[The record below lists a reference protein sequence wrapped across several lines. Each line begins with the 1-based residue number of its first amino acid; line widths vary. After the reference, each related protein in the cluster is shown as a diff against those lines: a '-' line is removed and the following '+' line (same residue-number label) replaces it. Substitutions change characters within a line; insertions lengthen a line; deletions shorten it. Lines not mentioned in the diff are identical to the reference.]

1 MIGINILTVTQL
13 NTYVKSILD
22 GDDKLYEVF
31 LIGEIS
37 NFTDHYQSGHLYF
50 SLKDEK
56 CTIKAVMFSFNAK
69 NLKFRPENG
78 MSVIVRGKVSLY
90 ENSGNYQIYVEDMQ
104 PEGLG
109 SLNLAFEQLKENLS
123 REGLFDEKFKKKIS
137 KYPQKVGLITAKTG
151 AAIHDVLSILK
162 RRFSLIEVLFYPVS
176 VQGKSSSEQIIN
188 AIKFFNTEK
197 VEQNKADVL
206 IITRGGG
213 SIEDLW
219 GFNDENLAREIF
231 KSEIPI
237 ISAVGHETDFTICDF
252 VSDLRAPTPSA
263 AAELVSPDINETIL
277 KIDAFILRMKKVM
290 LDEIKNNRRR
300 LDKFLSKDQLKEQ
313 KRLISKKSLSLKLTA
328 NRLKAAFE
336 KIIFERKES
345 YLTLIS
351 KLDNLSPLKILSLG
365 YSLTMLESGE
375 VLNTVKKI
383 KENDKIKVQLK
394 DGSLICR
401 VEEKLENNQRGKLL

>member
-1 MIGINILTVTQL
+1 LIGINILTVTQL

-69 NLKFRPENG
+69 GLKFRPENG

-109 SLNLAFEQLKENLS
+109 SLNLAFEQLKEKLFK
-123 REGLFDEKFKKKIS
+123 EGLFDEKLKKKIP

-162 RRFSLIEVLFYPVS
+162 RRFPLIEVLHYPVS
-176 VQGKSSSEQIIN
+176 VQGKNASEQIIN
-188 AIKFFNTEK
+188 AIKFFNKQTLK
-197 VEQNKADVL
+197 DYKADVL
-206 IITRGGG
+206 IVTRGGG

-219 GFNDENLAREIF
+219 SFNDENLAREIS

-277 KIDAFILRMKKVM
+277 KIDTLVLRMKKVIF
-290 LDEIKNNRRR
+290 DEIKNYRNK

-313 KRLISKKSLSLKLTA
+313 KRLISKKNLRLELTV

-336 KIIFERKES
+336 KIIFEKKES
-345 YLTLIS
+345 YLMLIS
-351 KLDNLSPLKILSLG
+351 KLDNLSPLKILRSG
-365 YSLTMLESGE
+365 YSLITTKSGE
-375 VLNTVKKI
+375 VINSVKKV
-383 KENDKIKVQLK
+383 KENEKIKVKLK
-394 DGSLICR
+394 DGDLICS
-401 VEEKLENNQRGKLL
+401 VEEKTENF

>member
-22 GDDKLYEVF
+22 SDGKLYEVF
-31 LIGEIS
+31 LMGEIS

-109 SLNLAFEQLKENLS
+109 SLNLAFEQLKEKLS
-123 REGLFDEKFKKKIS
+123 REGLFDEKLKKKIP
-137 KYPQKVGLITAKTG
+137 KYPQKVGIITAKTG

-162 RRFSLIEVLFYPVS
+162 RRFPLIEVLHYPVS
-176 VQGKSSSEQIIN
+176 VQGKNSSEQIIN
-188 AIKFFNTEK
+188 AVKFFNKQSSEDY
-197 VEQNKADVL
+197 KADVL

-219 GFNDENLAREIF
+219 SFNDENLAREIS

-277 KIDAFILRMKKVM
+277 KIDAFVLRMEKVM
-290 LDEIKNNRRR
+290 LDEIKNYRNR

-313 KRLISKKSLSLKLTA
+313 KRLISKKSLSLELTV
-328 NRLKAAFE
+328 NRLKSAFE

-351 KLDNLSPLKILSLG
+351 KLNNLSPLKILSSG
-365 YSLTMLESGE
+365 YGLITSTSDE
-375 VLNTVKKI
+375 VINSVKKV
-383 KENDKIKVQLK
+383 KENEKIKVKLK
-394 DGSLICR
+394 DGNLICS
-401 VEEKLENNQRGKLL
+401 VKEKLENS

>member
-69 NLKFRPENG
+69 GLKFRPENG

-109 SLNLAFEQLKENLS
+109 SLNLAFEQLKEKLFK
-123 REGLFDEKFKKKIS
+123 EGLFDEKLKKKIP

-162 RRFSLIEVLFYPVS
+162 RRFPLIEVLHYPVS
-176 VQGKSSSEQIIN
+176 VQGKNASEQIIN
-188 AIKFFNTEK
+188 AIKFFNKQTLK
-197 VEQNKADVL
+197 DYKADVL
-206 IITRGGG
+206 IVTRGGG

-219 GFNDENLAREIF
+219 SFNDENLAREIS

-277 KIDAFILRMKKVM
+277 KIDTLVLRMKKVIF
-290 LDEIKNNRRR
+290 DEIKNYRNK

-313 KRLISKKSLSLKLTA
+313 KRLISKKNLRLELTV

-336 KIIFERKES
+336 KIIFEKKES
-345 YLTLIS
+345 YLMLIS
-351 KLDNLSPLKILSLG
+351 KLDNLSPLKILRSG
-365 YSLTMLESGE
+365 YSLITTKSGE
-375 VLNTVKKI
+375 VINSVKKV
-383 KENDKIKVQLK
+383 KENEKIKVKLK
-394 DGSLICR
+394 DGDLICS
-401 VEEKLENNQRGKLL
+401 VEEKTENF

>member
-31 LIGEIS
+31 LMGEIS

-56 CTIKAVMFSFNAK
+56 CNIKAVMFSFNSK
-69 NLKFRPENG
+69 NLKFRPQNG

-109 SLNLAFEQLKENLS
+109 SLNLAFEQLKEKLS
-123 REGLFDEKFKKKIS
+123 KEGLLDEKFKKKIP
-137 KYPQKVGLITAKTG
+137 KYPQKVGLITAQTG
-151 AAIHDVLSILK
+151 AAVHDVLSILK
-162 RRFSLIEVLFYPVS
+162 RRFPLIEVLFYPVV
-176 VQGKSSSEQIIN
+176 VQGKNSSEQIIN
-188 AIKFFNTEK
+188 AIEFFNKKTSK
-197 VEQNKADVL
+197 DYKADVL

-219 GFNDENLAREIF
+219 SFNDENLAREIF

-277 KIDAFILRMKKVM
+277 KIDTLVLRMKKVM
-290 LDEIKNNRRR
+290 FDEIKNYKSR
-300 LDKFLSKDQLKEQ
+300 LERFSSKDKSKEQ
-313 KRLISKKSLSLKLTA
+313 KRLISKKSLNLELTV

-336 KIIFERKES
+336 KIIFEKKES

-365 YSLTMLESGE
+365 YSLTMLENGE
-375 VLNTVKKI
+375 VINTVKKV
-383 KENDKIKVQLK
+383 KENEKLKVQLK
-394 DGSLICR
+394 DGSLICL
-401 VEEKLENNQRGKLL
+401 VEEKIENN

>member
-22 GDDKLYEVF
+22 GDDKLCEVF
-31 LIGEIS
+31 LMGEIS

-69 NLKFRPENG
+69 DLKFRPENG

-109 SLNLAFEQLKENLS
+109 SLNLAFEQLKEKLS
-123 REGLFDEKFKKKIS
+123 REGLFDEKLKKKIP

-162 RRFSLIEVLFYPVS
+162 RRFPLIEVLHYPVS
-176 VQGKSSSEQIIN
+176 VQGKNSSEQIIN
-188 AIKFFNTEK
+188 AIKFFNKQTTK
-197 VEQNKADVL
+197 DYKADVL

-219 GFNDENLAREIF
+219 SFNDENLAREIS

-252 VSDLRAPTPSA
+252 VADLRAPTPSS
-263 AAELVSPDINETIL
+263 AAELVSPDINETSL
-277 KIDAFILRMKKVM
+277 KIDALVLRMEKVM
-290 LDEIKNNRRR
+290 FDEIKNYRNR

-313 KRLISKKSLSLKLTA
+313 KRLISKKSLSLDLTV
-328 NRLKAAFE
+328 NRLKSAFE
-336 KIIFERKES
+336 KIIFEKKEF

-351 KLDNLSPLKILSLG
+351 KLDNLSPLKILNSG
-365 YSLTMLESGE
+365 YSLVTSESGE
-375 VLNTVKKI
+375 VINSVKRV
-383 KENDKIKVQLK
+383 KENEKIKVQLK
-394 DGSLICR
+394 DGNLICS
-401 VEEKLENNQRGKLL
+401 VKEKIENS